1 MDGAL
6 VIALLVGLAIGSG
19 IVVRQNKLTRLA
31 AQRINDAHN
40 KHQRRVRSPGKKR
53 PERSQ
58 KSKSW
63 KRTLKRLTI
72 SIPIL
77 LLAGFA
83 YLVWQRPA
91 QTDWKA
97 IYQGVDYYCGSF
109 EESDK
114 LFMVVRLDLD
124 TPGLDVSVRPSSDD
138 ANEFRLAI
146 PEWQVLSEDLSVLMN
161 ATLFEP
167 GDILKNYPGSRVRS
181 LETLV
186 TGGRVSHRDPHSYLV
201 GIDETN
207 TPFIETTKP
216 PSDAALARA
225 VTAVS
230 IQGVQL
236 HDGEI
241 TNAATFNDERFSRTF
256 IGITPSERQLF
267 LVAAEDCT
275 SQELLETCVALGIES
290 GGMLDS
296 DDSTTLMIGRHALDI
311 SPLTAIR
318 GRRLLGPAIYVRAES
333 LEHQ

>member
-6 VIALLVGLAIGSG
+6 VIALLIGLAVGSG
-19 IVVRQNKLTRLA
+19 IVVRQNKLKRLE

-40 KHQRRVRSPGKKR
+40 KGQRRVRSSSEKR

-63 KRTLKRLTI
+63 KRALKRFTI
-72 SIPIL
+72 SILIL

-91 QTDWKA
+91 QTEWKA

-109 EESDK
+109 KESDG

-138 ANEFRLAI
+138 ANEFQLAV
-146 PEWQVLSEDLSVLMN
+146 PEWQVLSEDLSVLMS

-186 TGGRVSHRDPHSYLV
+186 ADGRVSHRDPHSYLV
-201 GIDETN
+201 GIDDTN
-207 TPFIETTKP
+207 APFIETTKP

-236 HDGEI
+236 FDGQI
-241 TNAATFNDERFSRTF
+241 TNAANLNDEKFSRTF
-256 IGITPSERQLF
+256 IGIRASERQLF

-275 SQELLETCVALGIES
+275 LQELLETCAELGIES

-296 DDSTTLMIGRHALDI
+296 DDSTTLMIGRNALDI

-318 GRRLLGPAIYVRAES
+318 GRRLLGPSIYVRAEP
-333 LEHQ
+333 LEPQ